1 MSDQITL
8 TIEAKV
14 LGQRKPLINNW
25 PLILPPAPL
34 SEGAAG
40 ARTMTLRELVTLAV
54 TDEVA
59 AFARRQQE
67 RSLTRVMSPAEIEQG
82 AAAGKVDMGGHEP
95 RAANL
100 DDAIAAAFQAFE
112 DRLYLVL
119 LDGAPVESL
128 ASEITLTDGARL
140 TFVRLVAL
148 IGG

>member
-14 LGQRKPLINNW
+14 LGQRKPLITNW
-25 PLILPPAPL
+25 PLPLPPTAT
-34 SEGAAG
+34 SDSVGG
-40 ARTMTLRELVTLAV
+40 ARRMTLRELVTLAV

-59 AFARRQQE
+59 AFDQRQRERR
-67 RSLTRVMSPAEIEQG
+67 LTRVMSPAEIERG
-82 AAAGKVDMGGHEP
+82 AESGKVDMGGHEP
-95 RAANL
+95 QIASL
-100 DDAIAAAFQAFE
+100 ESAIATALQAFE

-128 ASEITLTDGARL
+128 ERELDLHDGARL